1 MGKLVV
7 CGQNSLRGEVDV
19 QGSKNSVLPIMA
31 ASLLNAGVTVI
42 INCPDIEDVNSMSSI
57 LEYLGCVI
65 NRDENTLIIDTAGA
79 QSKPVTADM
88 TVRLRASSILMG
100 AMLARFGQ
108 VYIANPGGC
117 RIGKRPIDIHLEALK
132 RLGAVWEQ
140 DGTGVRVTCRRLTGN
155 TIYLKFPSVGATE
168 NAVMAAVGAVG
179 ETVVM
184 NAAKEPEV
192 VELCQ
197 YLKKIG
203 VKLEGEGTG
212 RLVVWGG
219 GELSDGVYE
228 VGADRIVMGTYMA
241 AVAACRGEVLL
252 KKCCAKY
259 ARGFL
264 DVYTGMGVV
273 CRQTEQ
279 GLMVSCDKRCSNVN
293 YISTG
298 PYPGF
303 PTDMQSI
310 TMSVAASSKG
320 TVYISEN
327 IFEDRFKVA
336 PWLRKMGA
344 DIIIEGSNACVNGV
358 EKLKGTTVRGEDLR
372 GTAALLVAGLAA
384 EGTTVI
390 DNADYIL
397 RGYACVCNQFREL
410 GADIVWECS

>member
-1 MGKLVV
+1 LGKLVV
-7 CGQNSLRGEVDV
+7 HGGNSLRGEVDV
-19 QGSKNSVLPIMA
+19 QGSKNAVLPIMA

-42 INCPDIEDVNSMSSI
+42 INCPDIEDVSSMSSI

-65 NRDENTLIIDTAGA
+65 NRDENTLIIDTANA
-79 QSKPVTADM
+79 QSKPVTEDM
-88 TVRLRASSILMG
+88 TARLRASSILMG

-140 DGTGVRVTCRRLTGN
+140 DGAGVSVMCRQLSGN
-155 TIYLKFPSVGATE
+155 TLYLKFPSVGATE

-179 ETVVM
+179 NTIIM

-192 VELCQ
+192 LELCR

-203 VKLEGEGTG
+203 VRLEGEGTG
-212 RLVVWGG
+212 RLVVSGG
-219 GELSDGVYE
+219 GELTDGVYE

-241 AVAACRGEVLL
+241 AAAACGGEILL
-252 KKCCAKY
+252 KNCCAKY

-264 DVYTGMGVV
+264 DVYTGMGVK
-273 CRQTEQ
+273 CRQAER
-279 GLMVSCDKRCSNVN
+279 GLVVSCEGGCSNVN
-293 YISTG
+293 YIITG

-310 TMSVAASSKG
+310 TMSVAAASRG
-320 TVYISEN
+320 TVYINEN
-327 IFEDRFKVA
+327 IFEDRFKVV

-344 DIIIEGSNACVNGV
+344 DIVVEKTVACVNGV
-358 EKLKGTTVRGEDLR
+358 DKLKGTTVKGEDLR
-372 GTAALLVAGLAA
+372 GTAALLIAGLAA

>member
-7 CGQNSLRGEVDV
+7 HGGNSLRGEVDV
-19 QGSKNSVLPIMA
+19 QGSKNAVLPIMA

-42 INCPDIEDVNSMSSI
+42 INCPDIEDVSSMSSI

-65 NRDENTLIIDTAGA
+65 NRDENTLIIDTANA
-79 QSKPVTADM
+79 QSKPVTEDM
-88 TVRLRASSILMG
+88 TVRLRASSILLG

-132 RLGAVWEQ
+132 RLGAAWEQ
-140 DGTGVRVTCRRLTGN
+140 DGAGVSVMCRQLLGN
-155 TIYLKFPSVGATE
+155 TLYLKFPSVGATE
-168 NAVMAAVGAVG
+168 NAIMAAVGAVG
-179 ETVVM
+179 DTIIM

-192 VELCQ
+192 LELCR

-212 RLVVWGG
+212 RLVVSGG
-219 GELSDGVYE
+219 SGLTDGVYE

-241 AVAACRGEVLL
+241 AVAACGGEVLL
-252 KKCCAKY
+252 KNCCAKY

-264 DVYTGMGVV
+264 DVYTGMGVK

-279 GLMVSCDKRCSNVN
+279 GLVVSCEGRCSNVN

-310 TMSVAASSKG
+310 TMSVAAVSRG
-320 TVYISEN
+320 TVYINEN
-327 IFEDRFKVA
+327 IFEDRFKVV

-344 DIIIEGSNACVNGV
+344 DIVVEKTVACVNGV
-358 EKLKGTTVRGEDLR
+358 GKLKGTTVKGEDLR
-372 GTAALLVAGLAA
+372 GTAALLIAGLAA
-384 EGTTVI
+384 DGTTVI

-410 GADIVWECS
+410 GADILWECS